1 MGREIFKK
9 MLENVALKNYKDKK
23 NYNKL
28 NWQKIGTKI
37 CNVGI
42 ALLLGI
48 GISLSTGA
56 KLNNEAIDISDITE
70 EINLPT
76 DSTIDIAP
84 EIIGENNQND
94 TTENT
99 PPVEEEYTIETKY
112 FNANPISLY
121 FGSQG
126 YDWTEME
133 KVVVMKAIKQLDY
146 QLKNVTFDIYFDKDT
161 NFSSGTDSRQNSF
174 NQIILQRVKNLNGN
188 IVAAYYPITSEKI
201 EGTEINDENGT
212 ILFSDYIFKFLELEE
227 NDDKISPSFISSL
240 GPLQYFVNASMTNKQ
255 AKSILQNRASAIIMH
270 EICHNNALQG
280 MNHSDNFTDLMYA
293 SSDSY
298 NLSIGEKERFNEK
311 TDITVEVETE
321 NILNSVVYNE
331 ILKTIENQFGKT
343 KDYTEFKNIK
353 DIELIDYTNG
363 VLNITFNNNGAFD
376 GEKLLSSINI
386 KLDEYQSAPSSLL
399 DIYKILKKGI
409 EDNNISISS
418 YTYNSTLSDSIDE
431 LKFAT
436 SDIMKDTFLYDDLS
450 INVSKKMTNIAELKA
465 RSINLV
471 NFEKTETYNYT
482 INIDLTYKLT
492 NILRGIRLNSY
503 HSTIK
508 IVSENE
514 LSDKEIAQKINNGE
528 FDVLKS
534 YTIFLA
540 DNLSLFEQAKLE
552 ATTTTELSN

>member
-436 SDIMKDTFLYDDLS
+436 SDVMKDTFLYDDLS

>member
-353 DIELIDYTNG
+353 DVELIDYTNG

-386 KLDEYQSAPSSLL
+386 KLNEYQSAPNNIL

-436 SDIMKDTFLYDDLS
+436 SDVMKDTFLYDDLS